1 MYGQSSLREN
11 HLNYFNHIFE
21 LFKPVISK
29 EYKVK
34 SRSFIDKRYNKT
46 YSSILFATLTLPCF
60 TYFRELFYNLEGQKI
75 IPNNINQLLTPR
87 GLAFWIMDDGSIKN
101 KGLHLNVYGF
111 TLDEVV
117 KLKSTLEN
125 LFIPINWGSDK
136 VDAILKCSIHNHKKG
151 YRIYIW
157 EESMITVRNH
167 IQQHMHK
174 DMLYK
179 INPKLNL

>member
-11 HLNYFNHIFE
+11 HLNYFNHVFD
-21 LFKPVISK
+21 LFKPFTSEK
-29 EYKVK
+29 YKVK

-46 YSSILFATLTLPCF
+46 YSSVLFATLTLPCF
-60 TYFRELFYNLEGQKI
+60 TSYKELFYNSFGKKI
-75 IPNNINQLLTPR
+75 VPLNINQLLTPR
-87 GLAFWIMDDGSIKN
+87 GLAYWIMDDGSIQN

-111 TLDEVV
+111 TLNEVV
-117 KLKSTLEN
+117 NLKNTLEN
-125 LFIPINWGSDK
+125 LFIPINRGG
-136 VDAILKCSIHNHKKG
+136 AIIKCSIHNHKKG

-157 EESMITVRNH
+157 EESMLTVRNH
-167 IQQHMHK
+167 IHKYMHK